1 MKPKSSNRSFGL
13 LFFVVFFIVGLW
25 PLINSDPIRIWAL
38 SLSLIFLILGVINS
52 KLLNPLNFYW
62 IRFGEILGKV
72 IAPIIM
78 LIVFFIILT
87 PIGIVLR
94 LFGKDLLKL
103 KKSKFLTSYWVSRK
117 KINSMDR
124 QF

>member
-1 MKPKSSNRSFGL
+1 M

-103 KKSKFLTSYWVSRK
+103 KKNKFLTSYWVSRK